1 MALLKGGGFN
11 EGSLL
16 RRTLLHIGT
25 FAVGTAAFVAIV
37 SFVLVTAA
45 KSLLPSHGAKADSAT
60 KKDDTA
66 ASSGFKRLCSAMAR
80 SPDGVRYTASFHSG
94 CAAMKVAMRSRAT
107 PSGFGLAA
115 VW

>member
-16 RRTLLHIGT
+16 RRTLLHVGT

-66 ASSGFKRLCSAMAR
+66 ATAEGEAPAKPVGPKAAR
-80 SPDGVRYTASFHSG
+80 SKRSAGVI
-94 CAAMKVAMRSRAT
+94 VQEET
-107 PSGFGLAA
+107 PNDPSDKE
-115 VW
+115 